1 MSNNIEQFSSSL
13 VEINK
18 HNELVINNRM
28 KKLYKSNGTNNEID
42 DVTDSLKMEKTIKHF
57 FLSSK
62 INGSTINILFG

>member
-1 MSNNIEQFSSSL
+1 MSNNIEQFSSSV

>member
-28 KKLYKSNGTNNEID
+28 KKLYKSNGTNNDID

>member
-1 MSNNIEQFSSSL
+1 MSNNIEQFSSSV

-28 KKLYKSNGTNNEID
+28 KKINKRNGTNNEID